1 MFHLYKGDADNGTL
15 LLSYG
20 FTLSENPYD
29 RAPRFYS
36 RVESLHRGVGGCKMG
51 CIHLGETKTQRTLG
65 STPVSG
71 GR

>member
-36 RVESLHRGVGGCKMG
+36 RVESLHRGVGGKMG
-51 CIHLGETKTQRTLG
+51 CIHLGGTKAQRTLG

-71 GR
+71 GH